1 MSEDRIIVHIDVDSE
16 DLIPDFLDNRCE
28 DIRSLTD
35 AIGRQDYETIQRIG
49 HSMKGS
55 GGGYGF
61 DDITDVG
68 RLIEEAAKAR
78 NVDEIKQ
85 GINTLSYYLDHIDI
99 VYEEMDF

>member
-16 DLIPDFLDNRCE
+16 DLIPDFLDNRTE

-55 GGGYGF
+55 GRGYGF

-68 RLIEEAAKAR
+68 RHR
-78 NVDEIKQ
+78 RGGQ
-85 GINTLSYYLDHIDI
+85 GR
-99 VYEEMDF
+99 ERG